1 MTRTTLALLLVLALT
16 GCRLLEQT
24 RHTAANAL
32 AAAVVRSMF
41 ELQSSAP
48 VGPSSRPLD
57 RPVARLAM
65 SPPAAAAAVVDVT
78 ASSTVPQ
85 AIAAVE
91 PFRLQ
96 KPARRILTVC
106 LRRGKRLQSLAP
118 ELQLLTPQIQ
128 HALQLCRRTII
139 IRLDENGNAS
149 M

>member
-1 MTRTTLALLLVLALT
+1 
-16 GCRLLEQT
+16 
-24 RHTAANAL
+24 
-32 AAAVVRSMF
+32 
-41 ELQSSAP
+41 
-48 VGPSSRPLD
+48 
-57 RPVARLAM
+57 M

>member
-48 VGPSSRPLD
+48 AGPSSRPFD

-65 SPPAAAAAVVDVT
+65 SPPEAAAAVVDAT
-78 ASSTVPQ
+78 ASSTVPK

-91 PFRLQ
+91 PSCRL
-96 KPARRILTVC
+96 RRTSRVLKVC
-106 LRRGKRLQSLAP
+106 LKPGRKLRF
-118 ELQLLTPQIQ
+118 LTPQIQ